1 MALARLDNG
10 SRDMHHSVKPVKGS
24 KTPSEE
30 GNLIT
35 GRELLSSFFTPQT
48 RQMTPVFILCWEG
61 LFFPFFF
68 SHMDLKISKKKKFRQ
83 VREVS

>member
-30 GNLIT
+30 G
-35 GRELLSSFFTPQT
+35 RELLSSFFTPQT

-61 LFFPFFF
+61 LFFKTFFF